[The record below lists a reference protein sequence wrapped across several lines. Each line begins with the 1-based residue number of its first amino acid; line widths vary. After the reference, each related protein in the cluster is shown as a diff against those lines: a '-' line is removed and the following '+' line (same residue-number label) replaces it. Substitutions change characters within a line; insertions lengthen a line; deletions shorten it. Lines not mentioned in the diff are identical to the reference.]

1 MERDFMRG
9 LKRNQKTIWYQLY
22 QDNIPVYETDL
33 DGNIVTDP
41 ITGKPLLTGE
51 TKVGYSDPVEF
62 RANVSA
68 ARGEAQSDPFGVDL
82 SYDKTMVSCDM
93 GLPIDELSVLFVDKK
108 PDFDAGGNLA
118 NTADYKV
125 VKVAKSLNSALYAI
139 KKITEG
145 TEHG

>member
-1 MERDFMRG
+1 MRG
-9 LKRNQKTIWYQLY
+9 LKRNQNTLYYQLY
-22 QDNIPVYETDL
+22 SENIPIYETDL

-41 ITGKPLLTGE
+41 ITDEPLLTGE

-68 ARGEAQSDPFGVDL
+68 ARGEAQSDPFGIDL
-82 SYDKTMVSCDM
+82 SYDKTMVTCDM
-93 GLPIDELSVLFVDKK
+93 DLPIDELSVLFIDKK
-108 PDFDAGGNLA
+108 PEFGADGNLA
-118 NTADYKV
+118 NSADYKV

-145 TEHG
+145 SANG

>member
-1 MERDFMRG
+1 MRG

-41 ITGKPLLTGE
+41 ITGEPLLTGE

-68 ARGEAQSDPFGVDL
+68 ARDS
-82 SYDKTMVSCDM
+82 
-93 GLPIDELSVLFVDKK
+93 I
-108 PDFDAGGNLA
+108 
-118 NTADYKV
+118 
-125 VKVAKSLNSALYAI
+125 
-139 KKITEG
+139 
-145 TEHG
+145 

>member
-1 MERDFMRG
+1 MRS
-9 LKRNQKTIWYQLY
+9 LKRNQKTLYYQLY
-22 QDNIPVYETDL
+22 QNSIPVYETDL
-33 DGNIVTDP
+33 DGNIVRDP
-41 ITGKPLLTGE
+41 VTGEPLLTGE

-68 ARGEAQSDPFGVDL
+68 NRGESSSDPFGIDL
-82 SYDKTMVSCDM
+82 SYDKTMVSCNM
-93 GLPIDELSVLFVDKK
+93 ALPIDELSVLFVDRK
-108 PDFDAGGNLA
+108 PEFDAGGNLT

-125 VKVAKSLNSALYAI
+125 AKVAKSLNSALYAI

>member
-1 MERDFMRG
+1 MRG
-9 LKRNQKTIWYQLY
+9 LKRNQKIFWYQIY

-33 DGNIVTDP
+33 DGNIITDP
-41 ITGKPLLTGE
+41 VTGEPLLTGE
-51 TKVGYSDPVEF
+51 KKMGYSGPVEF

-68 ARGEAQSDPFGVDL
+68 ARGEANTDPFGIDL
-82 SYDKTMVSCDM
+82 PYDKTMVTCDM
-93 GLPIDELSVLFVDKK
+93 DLPIDELSTLFVDKK
-108 PDFDAGGNLA
+108 PEFDTGGNLM

-145 TEHG
+145 SADG

>member
-1 MERDFMRG
+1 MRG

-41 ITGKPLLTGE
+41 ITGEPLLTGE
-51 TKVGYSDPVEF
+51 TKVGCSDPVEF

>member
-1 MERDFMRG
+1 MRG
-9 LKRNQKTIWYQLY
+9 LKRNQNTLYYQLY
-22 QDNIPVYETDL
+22 SENIPIYETDL

-41 ITGKPLLTGE
+41 VTGEPLLTGE
-51 TKVGYSDPVEF
+51 TKVGYTDPVEF

-108 PDFDAGGNLA
+108 PEFDAGGNLA

-125 VKVAKSLNSALYAI
+125 VKVAKSLNSTLYAI

-145 TEHG
+145 TAND

>member
-1 MERDFMRG
+1 MRG

>member
-1 MERDFMRG
+1 MRG
-9 LKRNQKTIWYQLY
+9 LKRNQNTLYYQLY
-22 QDNIPVYETDL
+22 SENIPIYETDL

-41 ITGKPLLTGE
+41 ITGEPLLTGD

-68 ARGEAQSDPFGVDL
+68 ARGEANTDPFGVDL
-82 SYDKTMVSCDM
+82 PYDKTMVTCDM
-93 GLPIDELSVLFVDKK
+93 DLPIDELSTLFVDKK
-108 PDFDAGGNLA
+108 PEFDTGGNLM

-145 TEHG
+145 SADG

>member
-1 MERDFMRG
+1 MRG
-9 LKRNQKTIWYQLY
+9 LKRNQRKLCYQLY
-22 QDNIPVYETDL
+22 LEHIPVLETNL

-41 ITGKPLLTGE
+41 VTGEPLLTGE

-68 ARGEAQSDPFGVDL
+68 NCGESSSDPFGIDL
-82 SYDKTMVSCDM
+82 SYDKMIVSCNM
-93 GLPIDELSVLFVDKK
+93 ELPIDELSVLFVDKK
-108 PDFDAGGNLA
+108 PEFDAGGNLA

>member
-1 MERDFMRG
+1 MRG
-9 LKRNQKTIWYQLY
+9 LKRNQKTLYYQLY
-22 QDNIPVYETDL
+22 ASNIPVYETDL

-41 ITGKPLLTGE
+41 ITGEPLLTGE

-68 ARGEAQSDPFGVDL
+68 ARGESSSDPFGIDL
-82 SYDKTMVSCDM
+82 SYDKTMVSCNM
-93 GLPIDELSVLFVDKK
+93 ELPIDELSVLFVDKK
-108 PDFDAGGNLA
+108 PVFDAGGNLI

-145 TEHG
+145 QTE

>member
-1 MERDFMRG
+1 MRG

-118 NTADYKV
+118 NIADYKV

>member
-1 MERDFMRG
+1 MRG
-9 LKRNQKTIWYQLY
+9 LKRNQKTLYYQLY
-22 QDNIPVYETDL
+22 ASNIPVYETDL

-41 ITGKPLLTGE
+41 ITGELLLTGE

-68 ARGEAQSDPFGVDL
+68 ARGEANTDPFGIDL
-82 SYDKTMVSCDM
+82 SYDKTMVTCDM
-93 GLPIDELSVLFVDKK
+93 DLPIDELSTLFVDKK
-108 PDFDAGGNLA
+108 PEFDTGGNLT

-125 VKVAKSLNSALYAI
+125 VKVGKSLNSALYAI

-145 TEHG
+145 SANG

>member
-1 MERDFMRG
+1 MRG
-9 LKRNQKTIWYQLY
+9 LRRNQRILHYQLY
-22 QDNIPVYETDL
+22 QEHIPVYETDL
-33 DGNIVTDP
+33 DGNIIYDPVT
-41 ITGKPLLTGE
+41 GEPLLTGE

-68 ARGEAQSDPFGVDL
+68 NRGESSSDPFGIDL
-82 SYDKTMVSCDM
+82 SYDKTMVSCNM
-93 GLPIDELSVLFVDKK
+93 ELLIDELSVLFVDRK
-108 PDFDAGGNLA
+108 PEFDAGGNLT

-125 VKVAKSLNSALYAI
+125 AKVAKSLNSALYAI

>member
-1 MERDFMRG
+1 MRG
-9 LKRNQKTIWYQLY
+9 LRRNQRILHYQLY
-22 QDNIPVYETDL
+22 QEHIPVYETDL
-33 DGNIVTDP
+33 DGNIIYDPVT
-41 ITGKPLLTGE
+41 GEPLLTGE

-68 ARGEAQSDPFGVDL
+68 NRGESSSDPFGIDL
-82 SYDKTMVSCDM
+82 SYDKTMVSCNM
-93 GLPIDELSVLFVDKK
+93 ELPIDELSVLFVDRK
-108 PDFDAGGNLA
+108 PEFDAGGNLT

-125 VKVAKSLNSALYAI
+125 AKVAKSLNSALYAI

>member
-1 MERDFMRG
+1 MRG
-9 LKRNQKTIWYQLY
+9 LKRNQKTLYYQLY
-22 QDNIPVYETDL
+22 ASNIPVYETDL

-41 ITGKPLLTGE
+41 ITGEPLLTGE

-108 PDFDAGGNLA
+108 PEFDAGGNLA

-125 VKVAKSLNSALYAI
+125 VQVAKSLNSALYAI

>member
-1 MERDFMRG
+1 MRG

-41 ITGKPLLTGE
+41 ITGEPLRTGE
-51 TKVGYSDPVEF
+51 TKVGYSAPVEF

-68 ARGEAQSDPFGVDL
+68 NRGESSSDPFGIDL
-82 SYDKTMVSCDM
+82 SYDKTMVSCNM
-93 GLPIDELSVLFVDKK
+93 ELPIDELSVLFVDRK
-108 PDFDAGGNLA
+108 PEFDAGGNLM

-125 VKVAKSLNSALYAI
+125 AKAAKSLNSALYAI

-145 TEHG
+145 MEHG